1 MFVVN
6 ELYYFHSC
14 FVPQIHSKY
23 VAVTIGEHLRGLL
36 DDQVICL
43 LQSFIYPKEMMIE
56 RPETPVLDDNDQR
69 FTFTQVVP
77 LQQQSV
83 SKHRDPLFELF
94 NPPADAKEGKCA
106 CSLGTH
112 AHASDAVFQLTPPD
126 QLEIELRHGLAN
138 MVAAVLACPP
148 KSNHLWYHMFAA
160 NELNDTYMTGY
171 MVSFIFVSNNCNG
184 NLRIS

>member
-1 MFVVN
+1 MVVVG

-77 LQQQSV
+77 VQQKSV

-94 NPPADAKEGKCA
+94 NPPADAREGKCA
-106 CSLGTH
+106 CSLGIATCTCIRC
-112 AHASDAVFQLTPPD
+112 SISTNTSRSV
-126 QLEIELRHGLAN
+126 
-138 MVAAVLACPP
+138 
-148 KSNHLWYHMFAA
+148 
-160 NELNDTYMTGY
+160 
-171 MVSFIFVSNNCNG
+171 G
-184 NLRIS
+184 N